1 MATLKLNFG
10 KLSESTKN
18 ALEAL
23 GAASKAKVLVKAKPK
38 TESAPPPTKT
48 DTLKKTQKQKK
59 PTLSKQEFKTQLEY
73 FQNKYPKC
81 FSDTA
86 PAPTAPS

>member
-18 ALEAL
+18 ALETL
-23 GAASKAKVLVKAKPK
+23 GAASKAKVVAKPK
-38 TESAPPPTKT
+38 TENVNSVAKT
-48 DTLKKTQKQKK
+48 DVLKKTQKQKK